1 MIKQM
6 KPRFKIGDEVW
17 LITDN
22 RIIEKF
28 IANIVIYANKIKYGL
43 VFCLPTVTVE
53 VVLND
58 EIQQYGFVN
67 ESDCFATKEEL
78 IKSL

>member
-28 IANIVIYANKIKYGL
+28 ITNIVIYANKIKYGL
-43 VFCLPTVTVE
+43 VFCLSTATVE

>member
-1 MIKQM
+1 M

-28 IANIVIYANKIKYGL
+28 ITNIVIYANKIKYGL
-43 VFCLPTVTVE
+43 VFCLSTATVE